1 MPEGAKTFLITGVSS
16 GFGRA
21 FAQAALEAGHTVIG
35 TVRSTSAVTGFERL
49 VPGRAVGRVLDLGAG
64 LASDL
69 QAEAVV
75 ADAESTVGP
84 IDVLVANAGYG
95 HEGTFEES
103 SVEQL
108 RDQFAVNV
116 FGAVAVMKAVLPGM
130 RQRRRGHILAVTSV
144 GGLIPSPTLS
154 FYAGSKFAL
163 EGITRSLALEVAR
176 FGVKVT
182 AIEPGAFRTNWS
194 GESMRRSERSIADY
208 DEFIDPVSAA
218 RAGYNGS
225 QPGDPAKAAA
235 AVLRLL
241 ELDKP
246 PAHLLL
252 GSDALGA
259 ATTALRQFADEV
271 DQYRELTMSTD
282 FGAGV

>member
-103 SVEQL
+103 SMEQL

-163 EGITRSLALEVAR
+163 EGITRSLAVRPGLG
-176 FGVKVT
+176 GVGL
-182 AIEPGAFRTNWS
+182 P
-194 GESMRRSERSIADY
+194 ERLGHRVELPPPTGGTQLPSL
-208 DEFIDPVSAA
+208 P
-218 RAGYNGS
+218 
-225 QPGDPAKAAA
+225 A
-235 AVLRLL
+235 AVLSRWCRSCSGVPMAIVRYRTPVTAPRETISSCTRLSGL
-241 ELDKP
+241 NSTPLDS
-246 PAHLLL
+246 A
-252 GSDALGA
+252 DARSA
-259 ATTALRQFADEV
+259 WKNA
-271 DQYRELTMSTD
+271 
-282 FGAGV
+282 